1 MMDAMMEVI
10 LEKVD
15 DTLGM
20 PETRRGYLVTPP
32 AAGEVVVLL
41 QDDSRCVVTSRVVEV
56 VDVGTDELRV
66 ATRNSSYRISI
77 VCRGS

>member
-20 PETRRGYLVTPP
+20 PETRRGYLVT
-32 AAGEVVVLL
+32 
-41 QDDSRCVVTSRVVEV
+41 TSRVVEV